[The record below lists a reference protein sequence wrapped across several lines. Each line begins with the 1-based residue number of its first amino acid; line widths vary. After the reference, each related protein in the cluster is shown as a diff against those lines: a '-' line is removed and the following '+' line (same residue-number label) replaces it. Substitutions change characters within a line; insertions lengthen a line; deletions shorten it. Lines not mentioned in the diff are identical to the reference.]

1 MLINMKSNIKFNWS
15 ISVLTI
21 MLSGILTFICLSE
34 YYLVGIL
41 KNTKG
46 YPFGGEGPTPWYYK
60 TAEMYANV
68 NLGFG
73 FVFLVS
79 FLTVIWATLKRN
91 NKLVFFTCIW
101 TILLILIMMVNGQ
114 ER

>member
-1 MLINMKSNIKFNWS
+1 MKSNIKFNWS

-21 MLSGILTFICLSE
+21 MLNGILTFICLSE

-46 YPFGGEGPTPWYYK
+46 YPFGGEGSTPWYYK

-91 NKLVFFTCIW
+91 NKLVFFTYIW
-101 TILLILIMMVNGQ
+101 TILLILILMVNGQ